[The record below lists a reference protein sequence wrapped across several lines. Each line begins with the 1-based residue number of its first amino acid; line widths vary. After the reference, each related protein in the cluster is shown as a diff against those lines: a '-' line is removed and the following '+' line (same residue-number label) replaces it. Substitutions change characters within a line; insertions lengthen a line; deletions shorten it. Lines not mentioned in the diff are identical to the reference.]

1 MYQVGELCLKY
12 TVFGL
17 VLMTLHYSVS
27 ILCSLSLKIN
37 ELYSIHLINFFLSL
51 ICSFTLF
58 LILPKMKNKIGF
70 IFIGLSAIKF
80 LVIIVFIILSIM
92 KKIEAENIALQFICV
107 TLVYLIFDVKWIIT
121 QISISKT

>member
-1 MYQVGELCLKY
+1 MYQVGGLCLKY

-121 QISISKT
+121 EISISKT